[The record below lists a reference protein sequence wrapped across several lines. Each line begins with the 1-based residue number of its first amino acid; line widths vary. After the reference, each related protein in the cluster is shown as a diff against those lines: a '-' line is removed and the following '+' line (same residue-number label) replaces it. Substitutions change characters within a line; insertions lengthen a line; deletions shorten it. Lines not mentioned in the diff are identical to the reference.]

1 LLREWRMYW
10 LDMRIAASKIQTY
23 TLDLS
28 EADFATNEL
37 VKDAVLRNLEII
49 GEAAKYIP
57 DRVRQNAKT
66 LEWRRVI
73 GFRNIVAHAYFGIDR
88 AILWN
93 IISEKVPELLLAMDQ
108 VEASADYRN
117 TPGAS

>member
-1 LLREWRMYW
+1 MYW
-10 LDMRIAASKIQTY
+10 SDMRIAATKIQTH
-23 TLDLS
+23 TTGMS

-57 DRVRQNAKT
+57 ERVRQNTTT
-66 LEWRRVI
+66 LDWRRVV

-88 AILWN
+88 SILWN
-93 IISEKVPELLLAMDQ
+93 IISEKIPELQLVMDQ
-108 VEASADYRN
+108 VEANDDYRN
-117 TPGAS
+117 NPGAS